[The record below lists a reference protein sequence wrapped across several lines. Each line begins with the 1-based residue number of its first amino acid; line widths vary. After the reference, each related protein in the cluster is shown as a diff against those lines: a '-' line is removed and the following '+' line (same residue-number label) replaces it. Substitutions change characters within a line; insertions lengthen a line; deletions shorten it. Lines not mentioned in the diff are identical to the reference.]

1 MKIYFWSVVT
11 LILILGSLF
20 PLHAQTSRSD
30 ADMQR
35 RHMRE
40 YQRYQRH
47 YEEQLEKF
55 REALL
60 EKDENLQFLYSGF
73 VDSERIYLEVSEAYE
88 KLLLKKMALRPD
100 AKIMQD
106 AIAKLQKDLRKPGQ
120 NPVYYRQ
127 QLTKMRAA
135 QINLGRMRESLK
147 EDEEVKLA
155 FDEMDALEKK
165 YLSDSMKYEDDMAKA
180 LAKHPEAKKN
190 QENLDKPF
198 AEFVREKTRQLQ
210 PKR

>member
-1 MKIYFWSVVT
+1 MKIHFLRIVALA
-11 LILILGSLF
+11 LIFGSPLQ
-20 PLHAQTSRSD
+20 LHAQTSSRD

-55 REALL
+55 REELL

-73 VDSERIYLEVSEAYE
+73 IDSERIYLEVSDAYE

-100 AKIMQD
+100 AKIIQD
-106 AIAKLQKDLRKPGQ
+106 AIAKLQKTLRKPGQ
-120 NPVYYRQ
+120 NPAYYKQ
-127 QLTKMRAA
+127 QLTHMRAA
-135 QINLGRMRESLK
+135 QINLGRLRESLK

-165 YLSDSMKYEDDMAKA
+165 YLADSEKYENLMAKA
-180 LAKHPEAKKN
+180 LAKRPEAKKN